1 MSLAVDASRAFRS
14 PHELTGLIEAVL
26 GASENDES
34 DWIEWKSGLALGEK
48 DTQGTLARHVLA
60 MANRRPE
67 LAARYATG
75 CGYVIVGAEP
85 GNCAGVTEVDPAV
98 LSHGMQPYLGAEGP
112 GWGLQYVNLQ
122 GVSVLVVTVEPPRS
136 GDRIFTLQK
145 AFAKYLAGA
154 VFVRRPGRTDLAGP
168 NDIRVLEDRFAAGG
182 AEAAERA
189 RRVKDLRE
197 IGALIE
203 RVISQAKEHDD
214 GGVWWRNPQWTCE
227 DQRVLPLL
235 LAGLG
240 SPMPECRRLTGES
253 GARAVLAAA
262 RDARNEIMSALNA
275 ISSGDS

>member
-34 DWIEWKSGLALGEK
+34 DWVEWKSGLTLSEK
-48 DTQGTLARHVLA
+48 DTQGTLARHVLG

-67 LAARYATG
+67 LAARYAAG
-75 CGYVIVGAEP
+75 CGYIIAGAEP

-98 LSHGMQPYLGAEGP
+98 LSQGMRSYLGAEGP
-112 GWGLQYVNLQ
+112 GWGAQYLNRE

-145 AFAKYLAGA
+145 AFGKYLAGA
-154 VFVRRPGRTDLAGP
+154 VFVRRPGRTDQAGP
-168 NDIRVLEDRFAAGG
+168 DDIRALEDRFAAGG
-182 AEAAERA
+182 AETAERA

-203 RVISQAKEHDD
+203 RIISLAKEHDD
-214 GGVWWRNPQWTCE
+214 GGVWWRVPQWTCE
-227 DQRVLPLL
+227 EQRVLPLL

-240 SPMPECRRLTGES
+240 SRCRNAGRSRGRAGRRRSWQPPVMPAMRSCRL
-253 GARAVLAAA
+253 
-262 RDARNEIMSALNA
+262 
-275 ISSGDS
+275 